1 MKTPVNIGLFG
12 FGVVGQ
18 GFYNLLKA
26 QQPKGL
32 QILKIAVKDP
42 LKKRNLSSSNFV
54 FNEEELLFNP
64 NLDLIVEVTNDP
76 EAAYRIVKYGLQKGI
91 PVVSASKKML
101 AGRLEELVRLSKQ
114 TGTLLL
120 YEASVAAAIPV
131 IQTLENYFDSEAPT
145 RLRGIINGTTN
156 YILSLM
162 KLEGL
167 SFEDAL
173 KLAQNEGFA
182 ESDPSSDVDGWDA
195 AFKLSILN
203 LHAFGVILDPLDIT
217 RFGIRNISSEDVEI
231 AKKKNAEI
239 KLLAVSIPTNNG
251 LASWVLPSEVNN
263 ADPISAVKFENNAIE
278 LDFPFNGNVFASGK
292 GAGSF
297 PTGSAVLKDVIQA
310 ARNSLKYNYNK
321 LDVLTLSP
329 ISNEVK
335 LEIRLRNSQDKLP
348 DGLYLPGWRKT
359 IFESGTITWQGWI
372 DLNTLRKYLKDLTEL
387 GFSLISTGA
396 IEVKSNQLIRKI
408 QSSEKVKL
416 VNSI

>member
-1 MKTPVNIGLFG
+1 MKTPINIGLFG
-12 FGVVGQ
+12 LGVVGQ

-42 LKKRNLSSSNFV
+42 LKKRSLSNSNFV
-54 FNEEELLFNP
+54 FKEEELLFDP

-76 EAAYRIVKYGLQKGI
+76 DAAYRIVKYGLQNGI

-101 AGRLEELVRLSKQ
+101 AARLEELVRLSKQ

-131 IQTLENYFDSEAPT
+131 IQTLENYFDSETPT

-156 YILSLM
+156 YILSSM
-162 KLEGL
+162 RLEGL
-167 SFEDAL
+167 SFDESL

-182 ESDPSSDVDGWDA
+182 ESDSSSDVDGLDA
-195 AFKLSILN
+195 AYKLSILN
-203 LHAFGVILDPLDIT
+203 LHAYGTIFDPLDIP
-217 RFGIRNISSEDVEI
+217 RFGIRNIYSEDIEL
-231 AKKKNAEI
+231 AKKKNAEV
-239 KLLAVSIPTNNG
+239 KLLAVSVPANNG
-251 LASWVLPSEVNN
+251 LASWVFPTEVNN

-278 LDFPFNGNVFASGK
+278 LDFPFNGNFFNSGK

-297 PTGSAVLKDVIQA
+297 PTGSAILKDVIQA

-321 LDVLTLSP
+321 LDVITLSP
-329 ISNEVK
+329 ISNEIK

-372 DLNTLRKYLKDLTEL
+372 DLKILKKHLEVLSEL

-396 IEVKSNQLIRKI
+396 IEVKSKQPNRKI
-408 QSSEKVKL
+408 EFSDKLKVA
-416 VNSI
+416 

>member
-1 MKTPVNIGLFG
+1 MKTPINIGLFG

-26 QQPKGL
+26 LQPKGF

-42 LKKRNLSSSNFV
+42 RKKRNLSTSNFV
-54 FNEEELLFNP
+54 FKEEELLFNP

-76 EAAYRIVKYGLQKGI
+76 DAAYRIVKYGLQNGI

-101 AGRLEELVRLSKQ
+101 AARLEELVRLSKQ

-131 IQTLENYFDSEAPT
+131 IQTLENYFDSETPT

-156 YILSLM
+156 YILSSM
-162 KLEGL
+162 RIEGL
-167 SFEDAL
+167 SFDEAL

-182 ESDPSSDVDGWDA
+182 ESDPSSDLDGWDA
-195 AFKLSILN
+195 AYKLSILN
-203 LHAFGVILDPLDIT
+203 LHAFGAILDPLDIP
-217 RFGIRNISSEDVEI
+217 RYGIRNIYSEDVEL

-239 KLLAVSIPTNNG
+239 KLLAVSVPTNNG
-251 LASWVLPSEVNN
+251 LASWVLPTEVNN

-278 LDFPFNGNVFASGK
+278 LDFPFNGNIFTSGK

-310 ARNSLKYNYNK
+310 ARNSLNYNYNK
-321 LDVLTLSP
+321 LDVITLSP
-329 ISNEVK
+329 VSNEIK

-348 DGLYLPGWRKT
+348 VGLYLLGWRKT

-372 DLNTLRKYLKDLTEL
+372 DLNNLKKNLDELSEL

-396 IEVKSNQLIRKI
+396 IEVKST
-408 QSSEKVKL
+408 QSKRELEFSDKVKAA
-416 VNSI
+416 

>member
-1 MKTPVNIGLFG
+1 MKTSLNIGLFG
-12 FGVVGQ
+12 FGIVGQ
-18 GFYNLLKA
+18 GFYNLFKA

-42 LKKRNLSSSNFV
+42 LKKRILSSTNFV
-54 FNEEELLFNP
+54 FNEDELLLDP
-64 NLDLIVEVTNDP
+64 NLDVIVEVTNDP
-76 EAAYRIVKYGLQKGI
+76 NAAYRIVKYGLQNGI
-91 PVVSASKKML
+91 PVISASKRML
-101 AGRLEELVRLSKQ
+101 AGRLEELVRISKQ

-120 YEASVAAAIPV
+120 YEAAVAAAIPI
-131 IQTLENYFDSEAPT
+131 IQTLENYFDSEPPS

-156 YILSLM
+156 YILSSM

-167 SFEDAL
+167 SFEEAL
-173 KLAQNEGFA
+173 KLAQSEGFA

-195 AFKLSILN
+195 AYKLSLLN
-203 LHAFGVILDPLDIT
+203 LHAFGIILDPLDIPK
-217 RFGIRNISSEDVEI
+217 FGIRNISSEDVES

-251 LASWVLPSEVNN
+251 LASWVLPTEVNN
-263 ADPISAVKFENNAIE
+263 TDPISAVKFENNAIE
-278 LDFPFNGNVFASGK
+278 LDFPFNGNIFTSGK

-310 ARNSLKYNYNK
+310 SRNSLRYNYNK
-321 LDVLTLSP
+321 LDVVTLSP
-329 ISNEVK
+329 VSTEIK
-335 LEIRLRNSQDKLP
+335 LEIRLRNSIDKLP
-348 DGLYLPGWRKT
+348 DGLYLPGWRKS
-359 IFESGTITWQGWI
+359 IFESGAITWQGWI
-372 DLNTLRKYLKDLTEL
+372 DLNTLRKHLNVLSEQ

-396 IEVKSNQLIRKI
+396 IEVKSNQLISKI

>member
-1 MKTPVNIGLFG
+1 MKTPINIGLFG

-26 QQPKGL
+26 QQIKGI

-42 LKKRNLSSSNFV
+42 QKKRNLSNSNFV
-54 FNEEELLFNP
+54 FKEEELLFDP

-76 EAAYRIVKYGLQKGI
+76 DAAYRIVKYGLQNGI

-101 AGRLEELVRLSKQ
+101 ASRLEELVRLSKQ

-131 IQTLENYFDSEAPT
+131 IQTLENYFDSETPT

-156 YILSLM
+156 YILSSM
-162 KLEGL
+162 RLEGL
-167 SFEDAL
+167 SFDEAL

-182 ESDPSSDVDGWDA
+182 ESDSSSDVDGLDA
-195 AFKLSILN
+195 AYKLSILN
-203 LHAFGVILDPLDIT
+203 LHAYGTIFDPLDIP
-217 RFGIRNISSEDVEI
+217 RFGIRNIYSEDIEL

-239 KLLAVSIPTNNG
+239 KLLAVSVPTNNG
-251 LASWVLPSEVNN
+251 LASWVFPTEVNN

-278 LDFPFNGNVFASGK
+278 LDFPFNGSFFTSGK

-310 ARNSLKYNYNK
+310 ARNSLNYNYNK
-321 LDVLTLSP
+321 LDVITLSP
-329 ISNEVK
+329 VSNEIK
-335 LEIRLRNSQDKLP
+335 LEIRLRNNRDKLP

-372 DLNTLRKYLKDLTEL
+372 DLNNLKKNLDELSEL

-396 IEVKSNQLIRKI
+396 IEVKST
-408 QSSEKVKL
+408 QSKREIEFSDKVK
-416 VNSI
+416 VA